1 MNILQN
7 SGSGISVRGLTKSFG
22 GITAVD
28 DLDFDVAPGHVTGFL
43 GPNGAGK
50 STTLQMILGLTT
62 PDAGSALVDGR
73 PLRAHPAP
81 AAVAGSLLGTE
92 RLLPGLT
99 VEGHL
104 EWAARISGLSSAVRQ
119 ARIDEVLAE
128 VGLEP
133 ARTRRIS
140 ALSLGMRQRLGLAA
154 AILTDPQVLL
164 LDEPLNGLDPEGITW
179 MRTFLRDF
187 ARAGR
192 TVLFSSHLLTEMAL
206 TADHVVIIRAG
217 RLVADL
223 PLAALRTHAQAG
235 VLVRGPDL
243 APLLESQ
250 TAADRTVTPTA
261 DGAGALIADAEPR
274 EVYRDSVRLGVEL
287 DELRLDE
294 PGLEEVF
301 LRLTGTSDSPPP
313 VSPPPEA
320 PASEAS
326 APEASAPMP
335 ATGTDPLTSTEKES

>member
-7 SGSGISVRGLTKSFG
+7 DDAGVSVRGLTKRFG
-22 GITAVD
+22 TATAVD
-28 DLDFDVAPGHVTGFL
+28 DLSFDVMPGHVTGFL

-50 STTLQMILGLTT
+50 STTLQMILGLTA
-62 PDAGSALVDGR
+62 PDAGTALVAGA
-73 PLRAHPAP
+73 PLSDHPNP

-99 VEGHL
+99 VDAHL
-104 EWAARISGLSSAVRQ
+104 EWAARLSGLTG
-119 ARIDEVLAE
+119 DERTTRVAAVLAE
-128 VGLEP
+128 VGLES
-133 ARTRRIS
+133 AATRRIS

-179 MRTFLRDF
+179 MRTFLKRF
-187 ARAGR
+187 AASGR

-223 PLAALRTHAQAG
+223 PLADLVSHAQAG
-235 VLVRGPDL
+235 VVVRGPDL
-243 APLLESQ
+243 SALLASQ
-250 TAADRTVTPTA
+250 AEAGRPSTPTP
-261 DGAGALIADAEPR
+261 DGTGAVIADAEPR
-274 EVYRDSVRLGVEL
+274 EIFRDSVRLGVDL

-301 LRLTGTSDSPPP
+301 LRLTTTRK
-313 VSPPPEA
+313 A
-320 PASEAS
+320 R
-326 APEASAPMP
+326 
-335 ATGTDPLTSTEKES
+335 